1 MNPSPQTPDHSN
13 ESPLALSVVAP
24 VYNEEESLPYLV
36 DELIQSLRG
45 TGESFEL
52 IFVNDR
58 STDRSLSVL
67 LELRDQHP
75 EIVVVEFPRNF
86 GQTPA
91 MAAGFEVS
99 RGRIVI
105 TLDADLQNDPADIPR
120 LVERIRAGSDLVVG
134 WRKQR
139 EDGFVLRRLPSLI
152 ANRLIAWTTGARIHD
167 TGCTLKAYRRELVSN
182 LPIYAEQHRFLP
194 ALAVAS
200 GARIE
205 ELVVNH
211 RARRFG
217 ESKYGIGRALRVFLD
232 LFSIKMLAT
241 FLRSPL
247 GYFALLSLPFL
258 GLAAGFAFWKAIG
271 PAALSGAYTWW
282 FAVALFLQSAAY
294 FLLLGLLAE
303 LVISMSGL
311 HRRHSFDPLLAQE
324 PRGPVQ

>member
-1 MNPSPQTPDHSN
+1 MNPALVHPTTPVPS
-13 ESPLALSVVAP
+13 LSVVAP
-24 VYNEEESLPYLV
+24 VYNEEESLPFLI
-36 DELIQSLRG
+36 DELLLALREH
-45 TGESFEL
+45 GEPFEL
-52 IFVNDR
+52 VFVNDH
-58 STDRSLSVL
+58 STDRSLEVL
-67 LELRDQHP
+67 LEHQRVHP

-99 RGRIVI
+99 RGDVVV

-139 EDGFVLRRLPSLI
+139 EDGFVLRRLPSLM

-205 ELVVNH
+205 ELVVHH

-217 ESKYGIGRALRVFLD
+217 HSKYGIGRAFRVFLD

-247 GYFALLSLPFL
+247 GYFALLSLPFV
-258 GLAAGFAFWKAIG
+258 GLALMVGLWKAVG
-271 PAALSGAYTWW
+271 PGESSGAFTWW

-311 HRRHSFDPLLAQE
+311 HHRRSFDPLLAQQ
-324 PRGPVQ
+324 PKGGSR